1 MENQAGSNRYYSLSL
16 SEEVVLTQVD
26 FTNKKFKS
34 LCSHLRFLATD
45 GIEGFHYQTVDQA
58 YES

>member
-26 FTNKKFKS
+26 FTNKTLNHYAATFA
-34 LCSHLRFLATD
+34 FLPLMA
-45 GIEGFHYQTVDQA
+45 
-58 YES
+58 